1 MAVVSIEEIKE
12 VEKFVDLWLKKKNK
26 KTGVLLNFKGLRRLL
41 GKRQRLL
48 AYLAKKNRNKN
59 KDMSLSLKRK
69 DLMIVNMGPQHPSM
83 HGVLRLIVTLDGE
96 DVIDCEPILGYLHR
110 GMEKIAENRSIIQYL
125 PYVTRWDYLAT
136 MFTEAITVNAPEF
149 LENIQIPKR
158 ASYIRVIIERELIYD
173 LFEAATGMRMMHNYF
188 RIGGVAA
195 DLPYG
200 WMDKCLDFCD
210 YFLQGVVEYQELI
223 TQNPIFLER
232 VEGVGFISGEEA
244 VNWGLS
250 GPMLRAS
257 GIQWDLRKIDPYESY
272 NQFDWKV
279 QWQKEGDSLA
289 RYLVR
294 VGEMRESIKIIQQA
308 VEKIPGGPYENLEA
322 RRFKKA
328 KNPEW
333 NDFEYR
339 FLGKKPSPNFEL
351 SKQEL
356 YVRVEA
362 PKGELGIYLVG
373 DDSLFPWR
381 WKIRPPGFINLQIL
395 PQLLI
400 VEMIIDRV
408 EKEKY
413 PHRYNNVLDIYWC
426 FFMDC
431 DFNKKSH
438 FLRTRKN
445 EGLGTLKIPHEL
457 MPNSFH
463 LLIDE
468 INSEASSTSK
478 YGFFGWNLWR
488 QPIGFLVIKPNIL
501 VLNMVYFILFLT

>member
-48 AYLAKKNRNKN
+48 AYLAKKNRILHLMSLNKN

-96 DVIDCEPILGYLHR
+96 V

-125 PYVTRWDYLAT
+125 PY
-136 MFTEAITVNAPEF
+136 
-149 LENIQIPKR
+149 NIQIPKR
-158 ASYIRVIIERELIYD
+158 ASYIRVIMLELSRIASHLTPFFYIFRERELIYD

-395 PQLLI
+395 PQLVKKMKLADI
-400 VEMIIDRV
+400 MTILGSIDIILG
-408 EKEKY
+408 EKY

-463 LLIDE
+463 LLIA
-468 INSEASSTSK
+468 ITSD
-478 YGFFGWNLWR
+478 
-488 QPIGFLVIKPNIL
+488 
-501 VLNMVYFILFLT
+501 LFQY

>member
-48 AYLAKKNRNKN
+48 AYLAKKNR
-59 KDMSLSLKRK
+59 S
-69 DLMIVNMGPQHPSM
+69 IGPQHPSM

-158 ASYIRVIIERELIYD
+158 ASYIRVIMLELSRIASHLLWLGPFMADLGAQTPFFYIFRERELIYD

-200 WMDKCLDFCD
+200 WMDN
-210 YFLQGVVEYQELI
+210 
-223 TQNPIFLER
+223 NPIFLER

-250 GPMLRAS
+250 GPM
-257 GIQWDLRKIDPYESY
+257 DLRKIDPYESY

-395 PQLLI
+395 PQLVKKMKLADI
-400 VEMIIDRV
+400 MTILGSIDIIMG
-408 EKEKY
+408 EKY

-463 LLIDE
+463 LLIA
-468 INSEASSTSK
+468 ITSD
-478 YGFFGWNLWR
+478 
-488 QPIGFLVIKPNIL
+488 
-501 VLNMVYFILFLT
+501 LFQY

>member
-26 KTGVLLNFKGLRRLL
+26 KTGVLLNFK
-41 GKRQRLL
+41 
-48 AYLAKKNRNKN
+48 YSN

-96 DVIDCEPILGYLHR
+96 DRNG
-110 GMEKIAENRSIIQYL
+110 KIAENRSIIQYL

-158 ASYIRVIIERELIYD
+158 ASYIRVIMLELSRIASHLERELIYD

-232 VEGVGFISGEEA
+232 RRRSC
-244 VNWGLS
+244 NWGLS

-294 VGEMRESIKIIQQA
+294 VGEMRESIKIIQQDLMR
-308 VEKIPGGPYENLEA
+308 NLEA

-356 YVRVEA
+356 YVRMIVF
-362 PKGELGIYLVG
+362 
-373 DDSLFPWR
+373 SPWR
-381 WKIRPPGFINLQIL
+381 WKIRPPGW
-395 PQLLI
+395 
-400 VEMIIDRV
+400 V

>member
-1 MAVVSIEEIKE
+1 M
-12 VEKFVDLWLKKKNK
+12 
-26 KTGVLLNFKGLRRLL
+26 
-41 GKRQRLL
+41 
-48 AYLAKKNRNKN
+48 
-59 KDMSLSLKRK
+59 
-69 DLMIVNMGPQHPSM
+69 
-83 HGVLRLIVTLDGE
+83 
-96 DVIDCEPILGYLHR
+96 
-110 GMEKIAENRSIIQYL
+110 
-125 PYVTRWDYLAT
+125 DYLAT

-223 TQNPIFLER
+223 TQNPHFFR
-232 VEGVGFISGEEA
+232 TT

-328 KNPEW
+328 KNP
-333 NDFEYR
+333 NGMILNIDFW
-339 FLGKKPSPNFEL
+339 
-351 SKQEL
+351 QEL
-356 YVRVEA
+356 YVRMIVF
-362 PKGELGIYLVG
+362 
-373 DDSLFPWR
+373 SLR

-395 PQLLI
+395 PELVKKMKLADI
-400 VEMIIDRV
+400 MTILGKV
-408 EKEKY
+408 EKEEY
-413 PHRYNNVLDIYWC
+413 PHRYNNVLFLVYPFRDRFVLADLSIGV
-426 FFMDC
+426 FLMDC

-438 FLRTRKN
+438 FLRTRKKQSSKVS
-445 EGLGTLKIPHEL
+445 EGLGTLKVCPIHFDL
-457 MPNSFH
+457 SN
-463 LLIDE
+463 
-468 INSEASSTSK
+468 INSSTS
-478 YGFFGWNLWR
+478 NM
-488 QPIGFLVIKPNIL
+488 PIGFLVIKPNIL

>member
-125 PYVTRWDYLAT
+125 PYK
-136 MFTEAITVNAPEF
+136 AITVNAPEF

-308 VEKIPGGPYENLEA
+308 VEKIPGGPYENLE
-322 RRFKKA
+322 
-328 KNPEW
+328 NPEW

-362 PKGELGIYLVG
+362 PKGELGIYLV
-373 DDSLFPWR
+373 
-381 WKIRPPGFINLQIL
+381 
-395 PQLLI
+395 
-400 VEMIIDRV
+400 EMIVFSPGDG
-408 EKEKY
+408 KFKY